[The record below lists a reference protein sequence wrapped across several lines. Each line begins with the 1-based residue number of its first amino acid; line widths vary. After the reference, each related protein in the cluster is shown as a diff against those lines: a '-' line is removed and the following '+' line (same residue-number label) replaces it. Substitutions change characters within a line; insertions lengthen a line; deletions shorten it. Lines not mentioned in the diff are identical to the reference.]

1 MVANL
6 NKILY
11 FFYTVSRGYSLPT
24 SLTSWLLAF
33 VYCLKHGGNIIYG
46 LIALVGITF
55 AHLGANL
62 LDDCVDTIKKVP
74 KQKCKTEYLDKNIF
88 SFKSIILACTIYLG
102 IATLTGFYLFL
113 KCGWLVFIIAFVT
126 AIIILL
132 YPRLNH
138 FSLGEAAVGITYGL
152 LLFSGM
158 SVVMLGSIEPNM
170 ILISIPVSL
179 LVLNLLFAHSIM
191 DFEFDSKNDKKTL
204 CVKLG
209 SQERGLKL
217 FILIGLLTFFSHI
230 ILVQK
235 SVMSLLSLLGIIP
248 IVIYYWLAYKKLKNY
263 IKNKDDGSFMQI
275 FKLVRNASFFYN
287 VLLALVILC

>member
-1 MVANL
+1 ML
-6 NKILY
+6 
-11 FFYTVSRGYSLPT
+11 
-24 SLTSWLLAF
+24 
-33 VYCLKHGGNIIYG
+33 VYRR
-46 LIALVGITF
+46 LI
-55 AHLGANL
+55 H
-62 LDDCVDTIKKVP
+62 
-74 KQKCKTEYLDKNIF
+74 Y
-88 SFKSIILACTIYLG
+88 
-102 IATLTGFYLFL
+102 
-113 KCGWLVFIIAFVT
+113 
-126 AIIILL
+126 
-132 YPRLNH
+132 
-138 FSLGEAAVGITYGL
+138 SLGEGAVGITYGL
-152 LLFSGM
+152 VVFSGM

-217 FILIGLLTFFSHI
+217 FILIGLLTVFSHI

>member
-46 LIALVGITF
+46 LIALVGIAF
-55 AHLGANL
+55 AHLGTNL

-88 SFKSIILACTIYLG
+88 SFKSIIIGCVVYLG

-113 KCGWLVFIIAFVT
+113 KCGWLVLGIVFVT

-138 FSLGEAAVGITYGL
+138 YSLGEAAVGITYGL

-191 DFEFDSKNDKKTL
+191 DFEFDFKNNKKTL

-209 SQERGLKL
+209 SQERGLNL
-217 FILIGLLTFFSHI
+217 FILIGVLTILAHI

-235 SVMSLLSLLGIIP
+235 SILPLISLISLIP
-248 IVIYYWLAYKKLKNY
+248 IIIYYILAYKKLKIY
-263 IKNKDDGSFMQI
+263 IKCRDNNNFMQI
-275 FKLVRNASFFYN
+275 FKLVRNASFLYN
-287 VLLALVILC
+287 VILALVILC

>member
-1 MVANL
+1 M
-6 NKILY
+6 
-11 FFYTVSRGYSLPT
+11 
-24 SLTSWLLAF
+24 
-33 VYCLKHGGNIIYG
+33 
-46 LIALVGITF
+46 
-55 AHLGANL
+55 
-62 LDDCVDTIKKVP
+62 
-74 KQKCKTEYLDKNIF
+74 DKNIF
-88 SFKSIILACTIYLG
+88 SFKSIIIGCVVYLG

-113 KCGWLVFIIAFVT
+113 KCGWLVFGIAFIT

-138 FSLGEAAVGITYGL
+138 YSLGEAAVGITYGL

-209 SQERGLKL
+209 SPKKGLNL
-217 FILIGLLTFFSHI
+217 FILIGVLTILAHI

-235 SVMSLLSLLGIIP
+235 SILPLISLISLIP
-248 IVIYYWLAYKKLKNY
+248 IIIYYILAYKKLKIY
-263 IKNKDDGSFMQI
+263 IKCRDNNNFMQI
-275 FKLVRNASFFYN
+275 FKLVRNASFLYN
-287 VLLALVILC
+287 VILALVILC